1 MLCPPPGDLPNPGI
15 EPRSPKLQ
23 VDSLPSEPQ
32 WESMN
37 TGVDSL
43 FLSLGDFPDPGIEMG
58 SPILQADSLP
68 AELPGKLVYVYKLVF
83 DI

>member
-1 MLCPPPGDLPNPGI
+1 MGVHEYWGGYPIPLSRGFPNPGI
-15 EPRSPKLQ
+15 EL
-23 VDSLPSEPQ
+23 
-32 WESMN
+32 
-37 TGVDSL
+37 
-43 FLSLGDFPDPGIEMG
+43 G

>member
-1 MLCPPPGDLPNPGI
+1 
-15 EPRSPKLQ
+15 
-23 VDSLPSEPQ
+23 
-32 WESMN
+32 MN